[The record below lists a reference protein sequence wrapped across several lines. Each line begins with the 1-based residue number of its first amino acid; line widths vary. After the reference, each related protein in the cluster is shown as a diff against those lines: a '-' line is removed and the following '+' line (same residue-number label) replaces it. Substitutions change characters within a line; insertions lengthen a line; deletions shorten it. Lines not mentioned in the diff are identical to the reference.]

1 LASFCVG
8 LVAKFS
14 ARVALALLLL
24 LLLLLLGFIA
34 PIR

>member
-24 LLLLLLGFIA
+24 LLLLGFIA